1 MPGVVTQLL
10 VGANHTVK
18 KDDVLLTLEAM
29 KMEYTI
35 RAPKDGVILDAY
47 FQVGDQVKV
56 VMSLW
61 TSKLLRGSCMS
72 DYVKIVEVGPR
83 DGLQNEKQALSI
95 EQRLSFINDLI
106 DAGLKFIEV
115 GSCVSAKW
123 VPQMSQSDKL
133 FKLLPQR
140 DDLNLSLLTPNLKGF
155 DAALAVGCKEVAV
168 FTAASESFTRK
179 NINCS
184 IDESLERFS
193 KIFQAAQ
200 ANHVRVRGYV
210 SCMVDCPYEGAIDP
224 KQVVNVVKR
233 LYEMGCYEISLGE
246 TIGTATP
253 DRVQKV
259 WQACLAE
266 LDSNIL
272 VDIFIILMAWQLPI
286 SINLYSKGFESL
298 ILRLL
303 DWVVVH
309 MPKVHQGMLQLRI
322 CIIYCLKLDT
332 KQGSI

>member
-1 MPGVVTQLL
+1 
-10 VGANHTVK
+10 
-18 KDDVLLTLEAM
+18 
-29 KMEYTI
+29 
-35 RAPKDGVILDAY
+35 
-47 FQVGDQVKV
+47 
-56 VMSLW
+56 
-61 TSKLLRGSCMS
+61 MS

-193 KIFQAAQ
+193 EIFQAAQ

-272 VDIFIILMAWQLPI
+272 AGHFHNTYGMAIANIYQSLQHGIRVFDSSLAGLGGCPYAKGASGNVATEDLYYLMSQI
-286 SINLYSKGFESL
+286 GYETGINLEKL
-298 ILRLL
+298 
-303 DWVVVH
+303 
-309 MPKVHQGMLQLRI
+309 MLASQNI
-322 CIIYCLKLDT
+322 SQTLKRKNLSNYANT
-332 KQGSI
+332 YLQQ

>member
-1 MPGVVTQLL
+1 
-10 VGANHTVK
+10 
-18 KDDVLLTLEAM
+18 
-29 KMEYTI
+29 
-35 RAPKDGVILDAY
+35 
-47 FQVGDQVKV
+47 
-56 VMSLW
+56 
-61 TSKLLRGSCMS
+61 MS

-193 KIFQAAQ
+193 EFFQAAQ

-272 VDIFIILMAWQLPI
+272 AGHFHNTYGMAIANIYQSLQQGIRVFDSSLAGLGGCPYAKGASGNVATEDLYYLMSQI
-286 SINLYSKGFESL
+286 GYETGINLEKL
-298 ILRLL
+298 
-303 DWVVVH
+303 
-309 MPKVHQGMLQLRI
+309 MLASQNI
-322 CIIYCLKLDT
+322 SQTLKRKNLSNYANT
-332 KQGSI
+332 YLQQ

>member
-1 MPGVVTQLL
+1 
-10 VGANHTVK
+10 
-18 KDDVLLTLEAM
+18 
-29 KMEYTI
+29 
-35 RAPKDGVILDAY
+35 
-47 FQVGDQVKV
+47 
-56 VMSLW
+56 
-61 TSKLLRGSCMS
+61 MS

-106 DAGLKFIEV
+106 DAGLKSIEV

-123 VPQMSQSDKL
+123 VPQMAQSDEL

-140 DDLNLSLLTPNLKGF
+140 DELNLSLLTPNLKGF
-155 DAALAVGCKEVAV
+155 EAALAVGCKEVAV

-193 KIFQAAQ
+193 EIFQAAQ

-272 VDIFIILMAWQLPI
+272 AGHFHNTYGMAIANIYQSLQHGIRVFDSSLAGLGGCPYAKGASGNVATEDLYYLMSQI
-286 SINLYSKGFESL
+286 GYETGINLEKL
-298 ILRLL
+298 
-303 DWVVVH
+303 
-309 MPKVHQGMLQLRI
+309 MLASQNI
-322 CIIYCLKLDT
+322 SQTLKRKNLSNYANT
-332 KQGSI
+332 YLQQ

>member
-1 MPGVVTQLL
+1 
-10 VGANHTVK
+10 
-18 KDDVLLTLEAM
+18 
-29 KMEYTI
+29 
-35 RAPKDGVILDAY
+35 
-47 FQVGDQVKV
+47 
-56 VMSLW
+56 
-61 TSKLLRGSCMS
+61 MS

-106 DAGLKFIEV
+106 DAGLKSIEV

-123 VPQMSQSDKL
+123 VPQMAQSDEL

-155 DAALAVGCKEVAV
+155 EAALAVGCKEVAV

-193 KIFQAAQ
+193 EIFQAAQ
-200 ANHVRVRGYV
+200 ANNVRVRGYV

-224 KQVVNVVKR
+224 KQVVNVVKQ
-233 LYEMGCYEISLGE
+233 LHDMGCYEISLGE

-266 LDSNIL
+266 LDSKILAGHFHNTYGMAIANIYQSL
-272 VDIFIILMAWQLPI
+272 QQGIRVFDSSLAGLGGCPYAKGSSGNVATEDLYYLLSHIGYETG
-286 SINLYSKGFESL
+286 INLEKL
-298 ILRLL
+298 
-303 DWVVVH
+303 
-309 MPKVHQGMLQLRI
+309 MLASQNINQTLNRKNLSNYANTYLQQS
-322 CIIYCLKLDT
+322 CA
-332 KQGSI
+332 

>member
-1 MPGVVTQLL
+1 M
-10 VGANHTVK
+10 N
-18 KDDVLLTLEAM
+18 
-29 KMEYTI
+29 
-35 RAPKDGVILDAY
+35 
-47 FQVGDQVKV
+47 
-56 VMSLW
+56 
-61 TSKLLRGSCMS
+61 

-193 KIFQAAQ
+193 EIFQAAQ

-272 VDIFIILMAWQLPI
+272 AGHFHNTYGMAIANIYQSLQQGIRIFDSSLAGLGGCPYAKGASGNVATEDLYYLMSQI
-286 SINLYSKGFESL
+286 GYETGINLEKL
-298 ILRLL
+298 
-303 DWVVVH
+303 
-309 MPKVHQGMLQLRI
+309 MLASQNI
-322 CIIYCLKLDT
+322 SQTLKRKNLSNYANT
-332 KQGSI
+332 YLQQ

>member
-1 MPGVVTQLL
+1 
-10 VGANHTVK
+10 
-18 KDDVLLTLEAM
+18 
-29 KMEYTI
+29 
-35 RAPKDGVILDAY
+35 
-47 FQVGDQVKV
+47 
-56 VMSLW
+56 
-61 TSKLLRGSCMS
+61 MS

-106 DAGLKFIEV
+106 DAGLKSIEV

-123 VPQMSQSDKL
+123 VPQMAQSDEL

-140 DDLNLSLLTPNLKGF
+140 NDLNLSLLTPNLKGF
-155 DAALAVGCKEVAV
+155 EAALAVGCKEVAV

-193 KIFQAAQ
+193 EIFKAAQ
-200 ANHVRVRGYV
+200 ANNVRVRGYV

-233 LYEMGCYEISLGE
+233 LHDMGCYEISLGE

-266 LDSNIL
+266 LDSKILAGHFHNTYGMAIANIYQSL
-272 VDIFIILMAWQLPI
+272 QQGIRVFDSSLAGLGGCPYAKGSSGNVATEDLYYLLSHIGYETG
-286 SINLYSKGFESL
+286 INLEKL
-298 ILRLL
+298 
-303 DWVVVH
+303 
-309 MPKVHQGMLQLRI
+309 MLASQNINQTLNRKNLSNYANTYLQQS
-322 CIIYCLKLDT
+322 CA
-332 KQGSI
+332 